1 MYIYKFIYSS
11 LLLVLFPFILI
22 YSIFL
27 SLKNNDFDYLK
38 NRLGKITKLDG
49 TNYLCIHCA
58 SLGEVNGAK
67 ELIKEIKKTNN
78 VIISTNTYSGK
89 IRASELFSDI
99 KVIYFPLDYNFSISS
114 WLKLSKI
121 KSILIYETEIWPN
134 FYKICG
140 KKNIKLCIVNAR
152 IQKNL
157 HQKKFIKK
165 IYLEAL
171 ENCEFIMCKSDYEKE
186 KYLKL
191 GIKEKSLLSVGN
203 LKYSYSPFVIK
214 DRDELNGGQVEE
226 MHEETFSY
234 FLMASTHNPDEMNFL
249 QAIKELLDHGIG
261 TVIAP
266 RHIDRSKKIAKF
278 FKDNGI
284 ETHFLSKDKNILGQW
299 NNTGILI
306 LDTFGDL
313 PKFYRNSKYVYVGGG
328 YSQRGV
334 QNIIEPSTYGKP
346 IIVGP
351 NIENFYEEIENLK
364 QLKGITVIEHDKS
377 ITVQENITKNI
388 RELHNLNNEAL
399 IKQGVIAKTYSLK
412 FKNIVEN
419 YIKILKDKEIIN

>member
-1 MYIYKFIYSS
+1 MYIYKFIYSFF
-11 LLLVLFPFILI
+11 LLVLFPFVLI

-27 SLKNNDFDYLK
+27 SIKNSDFDYLK
-38 NRLGKITKLDG
+38 NRLGKISKLDG

-67 ELIKEIKKTNN
+67 ELIKEIKKKNN
-78 VIISTNTYSGK
+78 ILISTNTYSGK

-99 KVIYFPLDYNFSISS
+99 KVIYFPLDYKFIISS
-114 WLKLSKI
+114 WLKSSKI
-121 KSILIYETEIWPN
+121 QSMLIYETEIWPN

-140 KKNIKLCIVNAR
+140 NKNIKLCVVNAR

-157 HQKKFIKK
+157 HDKKFIKK
-165 IYLEAL
+165 IYIEAL
-171 ENCEFIMCKSDYEKE
+171 GNCEFIMCKSDYEKE

-191 GIKEKSLLSVGN
+191 GIKEKFLLSVGN
-203 LKYSYSPFVIK
+203 LKYAYTSCVIK
-214 DRDELNGGQVEE
+214 ERDELNDEQAEE
-226 MHEETFSY
+226 IQKETLSY
-234 FLMASTHNPDEMNFL
+234 FLMASTHDPDEENFL

-266 RHIDRSKKIAKF
+266 RHINRSKKIAKF

-399 IKQGVIAKTYSLK
+399 IKQGDIAKTYSLK

-419 YIKILKDKEIIN
+419 YIKILKDKKIIN